1 MVINEFLLLILIPL
15 FFAISFIYSSVGF
28 AGGSSY
34 IAILV
39 LVGVNLFTIPPVS
52 LALNIVVASIALFNY
67 LRAGHLSLRISVPLL
82 ISVPFAFIGGSTVL
96 PEKFSY

>member
-67 LRAGHLSLRISVPLL
+67 LRAGHLSLRISVSYTHLK
-82 ISVPFAFIGGSTVL
+82 L
-96 PEKFSY
+96 PTTSRV